1 MSRFSRSLCVLL
13 MVTTASSYAD
23 MKLSIKGL
31 SGELAE
37 NVDARISL
45 ITSDKINNSPNF
57 KLYFESEAQKALRA
71 LGYYSPTFSYDESD
85 PKVLVVKNIAWRT
98 G

>member
-1 MSRFSRSLCVLL
+1 

-57 KLYFESEAQKALRA
+57 KRYFECEAQ
-71 LGYYSPTFSYDESD
+71 
-85 PKVLVVKNIAWRT
+85 
-98 G
+98 